1 MKKKLFNLGFCF
13 ILLFSSLSCSRVSAK
28 EELYIG
34 VDIGGQS
41 IKMGVVS
48 ENGEIKEERKIRMDN
63 QKSPQEV
70 IAEITREIRGFK
82 DYERIR
88 AVGIGMPGDINAKKG
103 VVRFSPNLLKWK
115 EVPLKGLIEQELKG
129 KKTYVDNDANVAALG
144 AYYAD
149 IKQKSENMVC
159 VTLGTGIGGGIII
172 NKKLYTGSSGSAGEV
187 GHITIDE
194 KGPNCQ
200 CGSNGCIEAYIGEK
214 YFMKYIENYMKRTGK
229 RFIKNG
235 EELNCKTLYEKA
247 QKGDKTA
254 KEMWRFY
261 GKKLGIGLATIINIL
276 NPDSIVICGGVSPA
290 SEYFMDTVQKE
301 IQKRTY
307 TSAAETC
314 KITISQNTSELGL
327 IGAAMLAKE
336 GK

>member
-1 MKKKLFNLGFCF
+1 M
-13 ILLFSSLSCSRVSAK
+13 
-28 EELYIG
+28 G

-41 IKMGVVS
+41 IKMGVVN
-48 ENGEIKEERKIRMDN
+48 EKGEIKEEIKIRMDN
-63 QKSPQEV
+63 QKLPQEV
-70 IAEITREIRGFK
+70 IAEITKEIKKFK
-82 DYERIR
+82 DYEKIK
-88 AVGIGMPGDINAKKG
+88 AVGIGMPGDINTQKG

-115 EVPLKGLIEQELKG
+115 EVPLKELIEKELKG
-129 KKTYVDNDANVAALG
+129 KKAYVDNDANVAALG

-149 IKQKSENMVC
+149 TKQKSVNMVC

-172 NKKLYTGSSGSAGEV
+172 NKRLYTGSSGSAGEV

-194 KGPNCQ
+194 KGTNCQ

-214 YFMKYIENYMKRTGK
+214 YFMRYVENYMKRTGK
-229 RFIKNG
+229 RFIKEG

-247 QKGDKTA
+247 QKGDETA
-254 KEMWRFY
+254 KAMWRFY

-276 NPDSIVICGGVSPA
+276 NPDSIIICGGISPA
-290 SEYFMDTVQKE
+290 SKYFMNTVQKE
-301 IQKRTY
+301 IKKRAY
-307 TSAAETC
+307 ASAAETC
-314 KITISQNTSELGL
+314 KVTISQNTAKLGL